1 MYPLDCK
8 PINFRTV
15 DDIYEIIGKYTII
28 YDIEDE
34 NGQIHALVAVPE
46 NQMLEGLMRELSR
59 KGYIMKVDRDPQSG
73 LYMLSIMKLPEEK
86 EKFPWVNLIL
96 FILTIFTT
104 MMAGAFQQGVN
115 PFQGLN
121 ILKGIPFSFSI
132 MSILLAHE
140 MGHYLMS
147 KKHGVRATLPYF
159 IPFPHPLI
167 GTMGALIKI
176 KSPIPDRKALL
187 EIGAAGPWAGMVVAI
202 PITIVGLML
211 SEVVPVQGQEG
222 LYLGNSLLFALLSKI
237 IAGPIPPGHDL
248 YLHPMA
254 FAGWLGFFVTSLN
267 LIPMGQLD
275 GGHVI
280 YSLLGKKYH
289 RIIARITWVSLV
301 IAGIIWWKGWL
312 TWAIIGLILGLD
324 HPEPLNDHI
333 PLTRNE
339 KIFAIASIILF
350 IITFIPNP
358 IVVKGM

>member
-1 MYPLDCK
+1 M
-8 PINFRTV
+8 NE
-15 DDIYEIIGKYTII
+15 IYDLLGKYTII
-28 YDIEDE
+28 YDIEEED
-34 NGQIHALVAVPE
+34 GTVQAMVAIPE
-46 NQMLEGLMRELSR
+46 DHLMESLSKELSR
-59 KGYIMKVDRDPQSG
+59 RGYIMKVERDPYSG
-73 LYMLSIMKLPEEK
+73 FYMLTIMKLPEEK
-86 EKFPWVNLIL
+86 KKFPWLNLIL
-96 FILTIFTT
+96 FVLTIITT

-115 PFQGLN
+115 PFEGLN
-121 ILKGIPFSFSI
+121 ILKGVPFSFSI

-140 MGHYLMS
+140 MGHYVMS
-147 KKHGVRATLPYF
+147 RKHGVRATLPYF

-176 KSPIPDRKALL
+176 KSPIPNRKALL
-187 EIGAAGPWAGMVVAI
+187 EIGAAGPWAGIIVAI

-211 SEVVPVQGQEG
+211 SEVVPVHGQEG
-222 LYLGNSLLFALLSKI
+222 LYLGNSLLFALLSKMV
-237 IAGPIPPGHDL
+237 AGSIPPGYDL

-280 YSLLGKKYH
+280 YALLGKKYH

-301 IAGIIWWKGWL
+301 IAGLIWWKGWL

-339 KIFAIASIILF
+339 KIFAIASILLF
-350 IITFIPNP
+350 VFTFVPNP
-358 IVVKGM
+358 IVVKGL

>member
-1 MYPLDCK
+1 M
-8 PINFRTV
+8 TEV
-15 DDIYEIIGKYTII
+15 YELLGRYTIV

-34 NGQIHALVAVPE
+34 DGHIRAIVAIPE
-46 NQMLEGLMRELSR
+46 NRMLEALSRELSR
-59 KGYIMKVDRDPQSG
+59 RGFIMQVEKDPYSA
-73 LYMLSIMKLPEEK
+73 LYMLNIMRLPEEK
-86 EKFPWVNLIL
+86 RKFPWINLVL
-96 FILTIFTT
+96 FVLTVLTT

-132 MSILLAHE
+132 MTILLAHE
-140 MGHYLMS
+140 MGHYIMS
-147 KKHGVRATLPYF
+147 RKHGVRATLPYF

-167 GTMGALIKI
+167 GTMGALIRI

-187 EIGAAGPWAGMVVAI
+187 EIGAAGPWAGILVAI

-222 LYLGNSLLFALLSKI
+222 LYLGNSLLFAFLSKI

-280 YSLLGKKYH
+280 YALLGKELH
-289 RIIARITWVSLV
+289 RKIARITWAFLIIS
-301 IAGIIWWKGWL
+301 GIIWWKGWL
-312 TWAIIGLILGLD
+312 TWAIIGILLGLD

-333 PLTRNE
+333 PLSRKE
-339 KIFAIASIILF
+339 RLFAIASIALF
-350 IITFIPNP
+350 LVTFVPNP
-358 IVVKGM
+358 IEVRGL